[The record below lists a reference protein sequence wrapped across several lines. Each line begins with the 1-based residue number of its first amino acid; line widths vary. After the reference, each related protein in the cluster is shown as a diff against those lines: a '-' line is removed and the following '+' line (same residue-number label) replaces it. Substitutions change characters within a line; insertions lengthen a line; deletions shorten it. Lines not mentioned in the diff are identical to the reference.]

1 MESMGCSHSKP
12 GHEKGGG
19 SPPPLHQLHQSLG
32 SSMIALIS
40 LRGKQEGPSGSCGGG
55 QSMGSGVESGALSH
69 LTADLSQGPEG
80 LGAYLYP
87 QLRVMGTDS
96 PWLSN
101 S

>member
-1 MESMGCSHSKP
+1 
-12 GHEKGGG
+12 
-19 SPPPLHQLHQSLG
+19 
-32 SSMIALIS
+32 
-40 LRGKQEGPSGSCGGG
+40 
-55 QSMGSGVESGALSH
+55 MGSGVESGALSH